1 MGLILTPC
9 KLLGNQIMSTVLIT
23 KSIITS
29 TIASFVEARNIE
41 STAVDTRNKA
51 VQKVVDAM
59 LIKRGT
65 QANKDFLK
73 GNATTNPAR
82 LAVKNLFDALV
93 EKNLISTQTGKIYAV
108 NFWIAFQ
115 DNVPFSATLSN
126 EKSKAKKEKGA
137 QTGNGL
143 AADKATVTKAGKV
156 ETTDRAAFVQ
166 TLTKAFE
173 QSQILI
179 KAGDTQLTLLAA
191 SIETMINELSAPF

>member
-1 MGLILTPC
+1 
-9 KLLGNQIMSTVLIT
+9 MSTVLIT
-23 KSIITS
+23 KSTITS

-59 LIKRGT
+59 LVKRGT

-143 AADKATVTKAGKV
+143 SADKATVTKAGKV

-179 KAGDTQLTLLAA
+179 KAGDTQLTLMAA
-191 SIETMINELSAPF
+191 ALENLINELSAPF

>member
-1 MGLILTPC
+1 MQQIE
-9 KLLGNQIMSTVLIT
+9 NQTMSTVLIT
-23 KSIITS
+23 KSTITS

-51 VQKVVDAM
+51 VQKVVD
-59 LIKRGT
+59 LLLVKRGT
-65 QANKDFLK
+65 QATKDFLK

-115 DNVPFSATLSN
+115 DNVPFSPSLSN

-137 QTGNGL
+137 QTGKGL
-143 AADKATVTKAGKV
+143 TADKATVTKSGKV

>member
-1 MGLILTPC
+1 
-9 KLLGNQIMSTVLIT
+9 MSTVLIT
-23 KSIITS
+23 KSTITS

-51 VQKVVDAM
+51 VQKVVD
-59 LIKRGT
+59 LLLVKRGT
-65 QANKDFLK
+65 QATKDFLK

-115 DNVPFSATLSN
+115 DNVPFSPSLSN

-137 QTGNGL
+137 QTGKGL
-143 AADKATVTKAGKV
+143 TADKATVTKSGKV

-179 KAGDTQLTLLAA
+179 KAGDTQLTLMAA
-191 SIETMINELSAPF
+191 ALENLINELSAPF

>member
-1 MGLILTPC
+1 
-9 KLLGNQIMSTVLIT
+9 MSNVLIT
-23 KSIITS
+23 KSTITS
-29 TIASFVEARNIE
+29 TIASFVEARDIE
-41 STAVDTRNKA
+41 STAVDKRNKA
-51 VQKVVDAM
+51 IQKVVDLM
-59 LIKRGT
+59 LVKRGT

-93 EKNLISTQTGKIYAV
+93 ERKLISTQTGKIYAV

-115 DNVPFSATLSN
+115 DNVTFSPTLSN
-126 EKSKAKKEKGA
+126 KKSAKKERDA

-143 AADKATVTKAGKV
+143 TADKATVTKSGKV
-156 ETTDRAAFVQ
+156 ETTDRAAFGQ

-179 KAGDTQLTLLAA
+179 KAGDTQLTLMAA
-191 SIETMINELSAPF
+191 ALENLINELSAPF